1 MAKRTLPNIA
11 ILFISFFLFY
21 HFCFVSTEEF
31 SSLYSQPI
39 TRPIMKKSF
48 TLIEL
53 LVVIAIIAIL
63 ASMLLPALSKAREKA
78 RAISCINNMKQIV
91 LGNILYSNDYD
102 DFLPPTAI
110 RSTGVET
117 TKENWAPY
125 AGNYCNTNAYFWF
138 TVNPMIPGAPML
150 GSEWYDKDKA
160 ADMNGS
166 GADNSAWHKIML
178 CPSCP
183 PDERVMGNISYQASI
198 GMSFFNYSSA
208 PTPGKTTAAWRR
220 ISGIKYPTIH
230 PNQFDGTSNNK
241 YAHGAVTCGVDPLKN
256 GIDSLPY
263 YRHSMAM
270 NANFSDGH
278 AEGINYRNAVVWDD
292 SYTENGGSGQYL
304 LTVNYYWYP
313 NSPVYGGDL
322 GRN

>member
-1 MAKRTLPNIA
+1 
-11 ILFISFFLFY
+11 
-21 HFCFVSTEEF
+21 
-31 SSLYSQPI
+31 
-39 TRPIMKKSF
+39 MKKSF

-78 RAISCINNMKQIV
+78 RAISCINNLKQLA
-91 LGNILYSNDYD
+91 LGTQLYATDSD
-102 DFLPPTAI
+102 DFLPPNAM
-110 RSTGVET
+110 SPNDPNG
-117 TKENWAPY
+117 PY
-125 AGNYCNTNAYFWF
+125 GGEYGLKKGGAEDAYFWF
-138 TVNPMIPGAPML
+138 TVNPIIPGNPMT
-150 GSEWYDKDKA
+150 GSQWADKDPYGDFAMDAQPTGEDK
-160 ADMNGS
+160 GS
-166 GADNSAWHKIML
+166 WHKILM

-183 PDERVMGNISYQASI
+183 PGERIVGNLGYQNNGGAGYWGRKNTGGSLF
-198 GMSFFNYSSA
+198 GMTSDA
-208 PTPGKTTAAWRR
+208 KPAAGWLR